1 MYSLDQAPEYYDT
14 FKEIAVT
21 YNEKL
26 PAAFNI
32 LTLEER
38 VFIYYLYRASLPGN
52 RICTDQMHKNGL
64 AVQHIFQT
72 LFEQEAALL
81 TRAKQKD
88 PVLGKFNMPKFAQE
102 VRTYLVYLWSN
113 HGQYFQREHAD
124 EKRTPQKLGLC
135 SLTKENIAMVLSLIG
150 QEALITDLEAYESV
164 IFDHAYQATGTVPNS
179 IEKSA
184 RNFYAPGFT
193 EEDYIATPLNLRS
206 GLNMYLT
213 KKIAADGAVNLV
225 GVPYAVGAKYGP
237 ELEVSVY
244 WMQKAFE
251 HAQRYPAVFDAHLVK
266 SLEYLISFLQTGDEE
281 LFKKHS
287 IEWLQTKSRVDYCFG
302 FIETYDDPKNQR
314 GSFQAEATVRTV
326 TLDDLSAILPSIEK
340 QLPVDAAFKRDLS
353 GKDLSLPNA
362 SINTKIFGAGHLGP
376 MQVTA
381 AYCLPN
387 YEEIRAQFGS
397 KQVIYPS
404 GKGLGALINPYLS
417 RRLFFSKANADW
429 LDEHDHEQTFM
440 HDLWD
445 VHCILHETL
454 GHGSGK
460 LAEHC
465 CTEEELSLRKDTAH
479 TPGDVIQVTSD
490 NLADLLLGYDATI
503 EELRAEIIALYVS
516 VNHLE
521 ELADHGMLTDLYH
534 RVGHKT
540 LQKWLMF
547 HMLETGLMRL
557 LQQPDSATEVT
568 GDHARANAT
577 ITNYVIEA
585 GGARIIEELF
595 EHEGNEYT
603 VVALEITDMKKAMQ
617 ATEKLLAE
625 VQRIKS
631 TGDGLAAKKLVDA
644 YGIAI
649 KNMPQF
655 KQLRA
660 NNKLVVGDLKCK
672 VEIYPHL
679 EPVLSDSGD
688 IIDVQATWP
697 KNIFEQWKDFT
708 SLALSTK

>member
-1 MYSLDQAPEYYDT
+1 MYSIDNAPEYIDT
-14 FKEIAVT
+14 FKEIAVI
-21 YNEKL
+21 YNDKL
-26 PAAFNI
+26 PEAFNK
-32 LTLEER
+32 LAPEER
-38 VFIYYLYRASLPGN
+38 IFIYYLYRAGLPGN
-52 RICTDQMHKNGL
+52 RICTDQMHKDGL
-64 AVQHIFQT
+64 VVQQLFQT
-72 LFEQEAALL
+72 LLEHQSLL
-81 TRAKQKD
+81 LSRTKQKD
-88 PVLGKFNMPKFAQE
+88 PLLGKFNAAKFIQDLK
-102 VRTYLVYLWSN
+102 TYLVYLWSS

-124 EKRTPQKLGLC
+124 EKRTPEGLGLQM
-135 SLTKENIAMVLSLIG
+135 LTKDNVIKALKAIG
-150 QEALITDLEAYESV
+150 QDSLVTVVQEHEAV
-164 IFDHAYQATGTVPNS
+164 IFDRTHQPTGTVPNS
-179 IEKSA
+179 IERSA
-184 RNFYAPGFT
+184 RNFYSPGFT
-193 EEDYIATPLNLRS
+193 EEDYIATPQEMRS
-206 GLNMYLT
+206 GLNTYLT
-213 KKIAADGAVNLV
+213 KKIIDNGLVQYVAELYAVN
-225 GVPYAVGAKYGP
+225 GKYGT
-237 ELEVSVY
+237 ELAVATF
-244 WMQKAFE
+244 WLQKAYE
-251 HAQRYPAVFDAHLVK
+251 HVTQYPAFFDEHLCK
-266 SLEYLISFLQTGDEE
+266 SLAFLISFLETGDEE

-314 GSFQAEATVRTV
+314 GSFQAEATVKTI
-326 TLDDLSAILPSIEK
+326 TLDTLSAILPQIESK
-340 QLPVDAAFKRDLS
+340 LPVDAAFKRDLS

-404 GKGLGALINPYLS
+404 AKGLGALINPYLS
-417 RRLFFSKANADW
+417 RRLFFSKKNADW
-429 LDEHDHEQTFM
+429 LDEHDHDQTFM
-440 HDLWD
+440 HELWD

-460 LAEHC
+460 LAEHIC
-465 CTEEELSLRKDTAH
+465 SKEELAIRHDSTH
-479 TPGDVIQVTSD
+479 QPGEAIAVTSE

-521 ELADHGMLTDLYH
+521 ELVEHGTLTAAYH
-534 RVGHKT
+534 RFGAKT

-557 LQQPDSATEVT
+557 LQQPDSATEIT

-577 ITNYVIEA
+577 ITNYVIDA
-585 GGARIIEELF
+585 GGAKIVEEAF

-603 VVALEITDMKKAMQ
+603 VIALEVIDMKKAMQ

-631 TGDGLAAKKLVDA
+631 TGDGLAAKKLIDT
-644 YGIAI
+644 YGVHI
-649 KNMPQF
+649 KNMAHF
-655 KQLRA
+655 KQLRT

-679 EPVLSDSGD
+679 EPVLNDAGS
-688 IIDVQATWP
+688 IIDIQSTWP
-697 KNIFEQWKDFT
+697 KNIFEQWQLFT